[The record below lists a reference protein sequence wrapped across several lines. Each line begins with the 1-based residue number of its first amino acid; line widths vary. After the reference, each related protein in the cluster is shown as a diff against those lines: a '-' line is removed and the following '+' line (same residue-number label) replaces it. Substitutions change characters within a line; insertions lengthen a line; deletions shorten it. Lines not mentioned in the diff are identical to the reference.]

1 MNERQRPKNNQCLDT
16 ATLVSLR
23 DEELSA
29 DEITQARA
37 HLAGCPDCAADERA
51 LIVTGQEVYDLLA
64 ELGPQADGMP
74 DTETAFA
81 SMQARL
87 DRESDHVQRPVPL
100 PVAAVLENRPRSS
113 QSNRR
118 RRYGWIAA
126 AAAAIL
132 IAILLAPSASALA
145 TQFFALFRPQQ
156 FQPITVDPQN
166 FSEDLISYL
175 SDFGDMQVQY
185 TNLAH
190 SLKNPTEAQV
200 KQLISFPLMLPGHLP
215 PGVGHTVS
223 FMLIGSANATYTFNV
238 AKVRTYLAQSGQSNI
253 AIPAQLDGA
262 TFTISSSTGV
272 VIHYAS
278 NCRLQRETATSLF
291 CTGGTPFYAAEIP
304 SPIVQATGKASLKD
318 LRDFLLSLPKLAPE
332 MRAILQ
338 QVNLENGTVPLPI
351 PRVVSAQQVTIHGAP
366 GVVLVD
372 NSLKVGGL
380 VWQARGIIYM
390 IATVSTSSADLQAIA
405 SSFA

>member
-1 MNERQRPKNNQCLDT
+1 MNERPQQKNNQCLDMGL
-16 ATLVSLR
+16 LVSLR
-23 DEELSA
+23 DGELPA
-29 DEITQARA
+29 GDAAQARA
-37 HLAGCPDCAADERA
+37 HLAVCPDCAADERA
-51 LIVTGQEVYDLLA
+51 VAFASQEVYDLLA
-64 ELGPQADGMP
+64 GLDAQTGEMP
-74 DTETAFA
+74 DTAAAFA

-87 DRESDHVQRPVPL
+87 DRESDHPKRLTIL
-100 PVAAVLENRPRSS
+100 PAPAENSPRRS

-118 RRYGWIAA
+118 RRYGWVAAVAA
-126 AAAAIL
+126 AVL
-132 IAILLAPSASALA
+132 IAVLLVPNASALA
-145 TQFFALFRPQQ
+145 AQFFALFRAQQ
-156 FQPITVDPQN
+156 FQPVTVDPQN
-166 FSEDLISYL
+166 FSENVMSYL
-175 SDFGDMQVQY
+175 SDFGNMQVQY
-185 TNLAH
+185 TNLSR

-215 PGVGHTVS
+215 QGVGHAIS
-223 FMLIGSANATYTFNV
+223 FTLLGSANGTYTFN
-238 AKVRTYLAQSGQSNI
+238 ATKVRAYLAQSGQSNI

-262 TFTISSSTGV
+262 TFTISSDTGV

-278 NCRLQRETATSLF
+278 TCRLRGVTATSLF

-304 SPIVQATGKASLKD
+304 SPVVQATGKASLKD

-332 MRAILQ
+332 TRAVLQ
-338 QVNLENGTVPLPI
+338 QLDLENGTVPLPV
-351 PRVVSAQQVTIHGAP
+351 PHGVAAQQVTVHGAP

-380 VWQARGIIYM
+380 VWQAHGIIYM